1 MIKNLQQKIQ
11 VLISYDRSVKLFLI
25 IPIFYGLHFAV
36 KTLFFNF
43 YILSLGFDKAYLGL
57 ANGTTAAAAL
67 VFAFPLGVLT
77 DRIGRKR
84 SSLFG
89 LALMSVGFLA
99 FLLTGDKIMILV
111 MLFLSGVGDTLW
123 TVASIP
129 LLTRL
134 TTPLNRVTVFS
145 LQAAL
150 FTFSGVVG
158 NVLGGQMP
166 SWLER
171 ISNIQPGTIFSY
183 RGILLSSFG
192 MLLITLIPILMIP
205 RGDGEAVVQPDQQT
219 PGEKSHLWKNL
230 KNILRKIIIWQLFLP
245 NFLIGLGAALM
256 VPYLNLF
263 LVEKFS
269 ISEQLLGTLFS
280 IAALVTGTGT
290 LFSPW
295 IARRLNS
302 RIRALVLTQGTSLF
316 FLLLLGFSPWLGMAV
331 VGFWGRNAL
340 MNMAQPLYN
349 AFSMEQVADHEQGTL
364 NSMLSLSWQIGWV
377 VMPVFSGFIQEN
389 YGFSPIF
396 IATSLLY
403 ALSTLMIWAFFKNS
417 ERSMANQIPATLI

>member
-1 MIKNLQQKIQ
+1 MLNKLTQQIQ
-11 VLISYDRSVKLFLI
+11 VLRSYDRSIKLFLI

-36 KTLFFNF
+36 KVLFFNF
-43 YILSLGFDKAYLGL
+43 YILSLGFDKAYLGMT
-57 ANGTTAAAAL
+57 NGTTAAAAL

-89 LALMSVGFLA
+89 LALMAAGFLA
-99 FLLTGDKIMILV
+99 FLLTGDKTMILV

-166 SWLER
+166 SWMER
-171 ISNIQPGTIFSY
+171 ISNIQPGTIDSY
-183 RGILLSSFG
+183 RGVMLISFG
-192 MLLITLIPILMIP
+192 MLLVTLIPIMMIP
-205 RGDGEAVVQPDQQT
+205 RGDGETVVQSDRQT
-219 PGEKSHLWKNL
+219 PGEKSNLWQNL
-230 KNILRKIIIWQLFLP
+230 KNILRKKIVWQLFLP

-269 ISEQLLGTLFS
+269 VSEQLLGTLFS

-295 IARRLNS
+295 IARRLDS
-302 RIRALVLTQGTSLF
+302 RVRALVLTQGSSLL

-331 VGFWGRNAL
+331 IGFWGRNAL

-364 NSMLSLSWQIGWV
+364 NSLLSVSWQIGWV
-377 VMPVFSGFIQEN
+377 VMPVFSGFIQET

-396 IATSLLY
+396 ITTSLLY
-403 ALSTLMIWAFFKNS
+403 ALSTLMIWSFFKNS
-417 ERSMANQIPATLI
+417 ESPMAHQIPVRMA